1 MEMDGHQSHS
11 AAGTD
16 NMLSGGHTHSSTLLE
31 NQGAGIC
38 MILQLVHFLCH
49 PYNLLAAHTF
59 PAGPHGVKVA
69 KHTPE

>member
-1 MEMDGHQSHS
+1 MKMDRHQSHS

-16 NMLSGGHTHSSTLLE
+16 NMLSGGGTHSNKLLQ
-31 NQGAGIC
+31 NQGAVIC
-38 MILQLVHFLCH
+38 MILQLVLFFCH

-69 KHTPE
+69 KHIP